1 VPRWYTGAELDIFV
15 HWGLYSIPPSPKPD
29 HDFTAYMRELTAG
42 RGARG
47 RSPYAEPFDSNAA
60 NVDFAD
66 CPPEPARGTWSSE
79 CSIDVAR

>member
-1 VPRWYTGAELDIFV
+1 
-15 HWGLYSIPPSPKPD
+15 
-29 HDFTAYMRELTAG
+29 MRELTAG
-42 RGARG
+42 KGVRG